1 VIVVLIHPLRRPETP
16 TTSAGISSRMGELSF
31 SAPFLREMRAITLA
45 KNYVENSR
53 FPFTGLERRL
63 ARMNFHLIEAEELMT
78 QLSVQR
84 KLDSRSS
91 FLTMLRDHGRART
104 ELWLENNFDLVGER
118 SSIDLGELFC

>member
-1 VIVVLIHPLRRPETP
+1 
-16 TTSAGISSRMGELSF
+16 MGELSF